1 MRARIRTYWS
11 CWACRARS
19 MVEFTSQQL
28 CVRVRVHDGEC
39 GILSLWVC
47 DAAQGW
53 ACAVYLNVPT
63 E

>member
-1 MRARIRTYWS
+1 
-11 CWACRARS
+11 
-19 MVEFTSQQL
+19 MVELTSQQL
-28 CVRVRVHDGEC
+28 CVRVCVHDGEC